1 MKKFLIQISY
11 TVLPVW
17 LLLVGLAFYLWV
29 TNDNSG
35 DLMRL
40 GLIDSGPEYA
50 DSIGTQLL
58 PEVYYTGVEDDR
70 VLRSDTCDVLVI
82 GDSFSHGGGMGKKG
96 DYVNYLAHQ
105 SGRKVV
111 VFTPQ
116 DPTLSSPMQV
126 AYDVLNLGC
135 IDSTN
140 VKNLV
145 VEEVERY
152 LVDRHSSFVTTHT
165 TIPRPEPSAKEA
177 SDKPQ
182 IQETGPLMRVKD
194 YIFYHL
200 FGANPIYTLELS
212 RPVFGGVE
220 PTKLYFYNEE
230 VKLGFDVTA
239 DQQRKVID
247 CYDKVIELARQ
258 KGVNLVLILACDKYD
273 LYQDCAASN
282 PYPVKTLNE
291 DVEQWMAPER
301 DCFVF
306 TKRIFLPLV
315 QQGVRDVYLFNDT
328 HWSPSSSSIIAGEVI
343 KKLQ

>member
-40 GLIDSGPEYA
+40 GLIDSRPEYA

-58 PEVYYTGVEDDR
+58 PEVYYTGVDDDR

-152 LVDRHSSFVTTHT
+152 LVDRHCSFVTDHT
-165 TIPRPEPSAKEA
+165 AFLHPEPSDQAVSA
-177 SDKPQ
+177 PS
-182 IQETGPLMRVKD
+182 QETGPLMRVKD
-194 YIFYHL
+194 FVFYRF
-200 FGANPIYTLELS
+200 FGSNPIYKLPLS
-212 RPVFGGVE
+212 RPVFGGDE
-220 PTKLYFYNEE
+220 PTKLYFYNED
-230 VKLGFDVTA
+230 VKMGFDVTA
-239 DQQRKVID
+239 DQQRKIID
-247 CYDKVIELARQ
+247 CYEKVIAMARE
-258 KGVNLVLILACDKYD
+258 KGVNLVLLVACDKYD
-273 LYQDCAASN
+273 MYQDLVTSN
-282 PYPVKTLNE
+282 PYPAKTLNE
-291 DVEQWMAPER
+291 DIEQWMASER

-306 TKRIFLPLV
+306 AKRILHPLV
-315 QQGVRDVYLFNDT
+315 EQGVMDVYLFNDT
-328 HWSPSSSSIIAGEVI
+328 HWSPSSSAIIAGEVI